1 MENRQVKLMGVVNV
15 NGDSFFAGSR
25 AEGVEAFIGR
35 VESLFARGVD
45 IIDVGAVSS
54 RPGAAYVTAQEEWRR
69 LEPVLSCW
77 AERYA
82 GLSLSID
89 TFRSEIVRQ
98 AFDRVGPFLVNDIS
112 LGSEDPNLLPTVSF
126 LSLPY
131 VAMHRRGTFATM
143 HEDWHYDDV
152 TAEVLAYFRAFS
164 DRADALG
171 IDWTLDPGIGF
182 SKSSEEGLTLLRNL
196 GRFRDEFHRPIL
208 VGVADKRITALVPQE
223 ELHRIAVAGGAT
235 ILRIH

>member
-25 AEGVEAFIGR
+25 AEGVEAFIER

-54 RPGAAYVTAQEEWRR
+54 RPGAGYVTAQEEWRR

-77 AERYA
+77 AQR
-82 GLSLSID
+82 
-89 TFRSEIVRQ
+89 
-98 AFDRVGPFLVNDIS
+98 FDRVGPFLVNDIS